1 VQQFVLIKRR
11 PFAEYMSA
19 ESSVPPEAPLP
30 PQPHL
35 WCKVAAHGIPAD
47 GSRIHAKVDGRYVT
61 VFRHRGKLSCID
73 SICHHAGGPLTLGR
87 LQDIEDLGVTVVLCP
102 WHAFMVT
109 IDGGLKAYKAVDFRS
124 GKPAD
129 AGWKIGKVVQRPHL
143 VVEKEDGV
151 YVVGLATW
159 TVGEN
164 MYLFS
169 CFVLPRVQSLQIT
182 EERCSS
188 DNDAYSA
195 LCAQDYPICAE
206 VTSTECPHH

>member
-1 VQQFVLIKRR
+1 MLPKPAGRILTCVLQFTQVKR
-11 PFAEYMSA
+11 PPSTEYMSA
-19 ESSVPPEAPLP
+19 EGTVPPATPLAPEPL
-30 PQPHL
+30 L
-35 WCKVAAHGIPAD
+35 WSKVAGNGSPAD

-109 IDGGLKAYKAVDFRS
+109 IDGGLKAYKAVDFRN

-143 VVEKEDGV
+143 VVEREDGV
-151 YVVGLATW
+151 YVVG
-159 TVGEN
+159 V
-164 MYLFS
+164 
-169 CFVLPRVQSLQIT
+169 P
-182 EERCSS
+182 
-188 DNDAYSA
+188 
-195 LCAQDYPICAE
+195 
-206 VTSTECPHH
+206 